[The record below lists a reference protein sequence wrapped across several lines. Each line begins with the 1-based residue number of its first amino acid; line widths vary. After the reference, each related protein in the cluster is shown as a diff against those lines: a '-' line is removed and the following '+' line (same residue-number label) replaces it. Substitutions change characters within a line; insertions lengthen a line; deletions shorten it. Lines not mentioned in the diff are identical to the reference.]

1 MWFGSWSPQ
10 NAGGGKAKGSTL
22 LFPQI
27 PPASPAIP
35 SSLFPP
41 IPAPKS
47 RADAAEGTA
56 APLVFTQIRKCQPHC
71 RRADPEAGEQSVTDP
86 GGGKA
91 HLFRLFKFGTHRT
104 YHSNAL
110 EAKGFV
116 CFFFFFST
124 DIQENSM
131 QLPCT
136 HYTKETALINHWWN
150 MEAFKI
156 SAAGTGM
163 FSTPHTKGISGQTF

>member
-1 MWFGSWSPQ
+1 MWFGSWSLQ
-10 NAGGGKAKGSTL
+10 NAGGGKAKEGSTL

-86 GGGKA
+86 GEGKPIYLGYSNLA
-91 HLFRLFKFGTHRT
+91 RTEHTTVMHWRLRVLFG
-104 YHSNAL
+104 
-110 EAKGFV
+110 
-116 CFFFFFST
+116 FFSFSLQT
-124 DIQENSM
+124 YKKTLCNSHVHITQRK
-131 QLPCT
+131 QL
-136 HYTKETALINHWWN
+136 
-150 MEAFKI
+150 
-156 SAAGTGM
+156 
-163 FSTPHTKGISGQTF
+163 